1 MNAGMKYKEFL
12 VADLS
17 DPNVIDYDL
26 QPSVTACNNK
36 YKQYQ
41 TGKSLI
47 HNAAYT
53 VNVSK

>member
-1 MNAGMKYKEFL
+1 MNAGMKCKEFL

-53 VNVSK
+53 VNVSN